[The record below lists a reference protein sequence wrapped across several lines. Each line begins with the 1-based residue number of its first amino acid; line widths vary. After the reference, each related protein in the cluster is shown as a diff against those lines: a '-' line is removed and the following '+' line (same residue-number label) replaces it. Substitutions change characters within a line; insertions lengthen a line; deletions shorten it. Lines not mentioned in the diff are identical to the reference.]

1 MQKLNRTIADV
12 THFSPQ
18 PKPEDK
24 PAQARPAPAAGA
36 PGSSPAKQLDQAK
49 PGTPVPVEVITPAPG
64 VLTILQEVAGVAAS
78 PIATAAFV
86 AIFIVFILMQRE
98 DLRNRFIRLVGAG
111 DLQRTTLA
119 MSDAADRLSR
129 YLLAQMLLNI
139 GFGIVVGCAVALIG
153 IPAAVMWGIIAAIM
167 RFIPYIGTIA
177 SAAGPLLMAA
187 VVGDGWN
194 MMLETAVFFVA
205 LESVVGQV
213 VEPWLYGHRTGI
225 SPIAVVASATFWTWL
240 WGPIGLVLATPLTVC
255 VVVVGRHVDRL
266 GFLDVLLGDAPALT
280 PVESFYQRILADD
293 PSEVMDFAERYLDEH
308 SLLDYCDEVA
318 LPTLIMAQADV
329 RRGTLEEARQL
340 KLRDTMRELVDELA
354 EEHKLEPAAEASD
367 KVDPPA
373 ALEPEDEEA
382 PHPSAEDRLPKVE
395 IDPAWSV
402 AGSVLCVAGRT
413 PLDEAAAQLLADLLT
428 RRGIGAAVVSGETL
442 VRHESTSY
450 PAARLLIL
458 SFLDADLRLS
468 QARFAVRRLRR
479 CVPDVPIVSGFWM
492 AEADEAR
499 ASRLCSDVRCDI
511 CVSSLPHALALCL
524 ERAVLRPPRR
534 RPTRPTR
541 SRRPRTRPRRRPRR
555 PSRSTPWAPS
565 EAPASGRRRHRDL
578 RHQAVGAL
586 LDVVAGDDLAV
597 VDDHRRH
604 VEHLTDALAG
614 ALAEQ
619 GERIGISLVSC
630 SACGRRRQHLSR
642 DGRGRRRPSRSS
654 GGSANRACRR
664 RRAPSRG
671 PGRIERRK
679 YSR

>member
-1 MQKLNRTIADV
+1 MLATAVIVVLTIAILYFAREILVPIAIAVLLSFVLSPLVKALRHVGINKKIAVGLVVLTTFLAAIGLGAVLAKQISDLAHDAPRYQTTVLAKADSLRTFMNSNPILQKLNRAIVDV

-36 PGSSPAKQLDQAK
+36 SGSSLAKQLDQAK

-139 GFGIVVGCAVALIG
+139 GFGVVVGCAVALIG

-194 MMLETAVFFVA
+194 MMFETAVFFVA

-280 PVESFYQRILADD
+280 PVESFYQRMLADD

-354 EEHKLEPAAEASD
+354 EEHVLEPVAEASD
-367 KVDPPA
+367 KTDPPA

-382 PHPSAEDRLPKVE
+382 PRPSVEDRLPKVE
-395 IDPAWSV
+395 IDKAWGV

-413 PLDEAAAQLLADLLT
+413 PLDEAAARLLADLLT
-428 RRGIGAAVVSGETL
+428 RRGIGAIVESGETL
-442 VRHESTSY
+442 MRQEATLY

-479 CVPDVPIVSGFWM
+479 RVPDVPIVSGFWM

-511 CVSSLPHALALCL
+511 CVSSLPEALALCL
-524 ERAVLRPPRR
+524 ERAALRPAE
-534 RPTRPTR
+534 T
-541 SRRPRTRPRRRPRR
+541 SVD
-555 PSRSTPWAPS
+555 APDPKQTTS
-565 EAPASGRRRHRDL
+565 QEATKAEPA
-578 RHQAVGAL
+578 
-586 LDVVAGDDLAV
+586 
-597 VDDHRRH
+597 
-604 VEHLTDALAG
+604 DAMG
-614 ALAEQ
+614 
-619 GERIGISLVSC
+619 V
-630 SACGRRRQHLSR
+630 
-642 DGRGRRRPSRSS
+642 
-654 GGSANRACRR
+654 
-664 RRAPSRG
+664 
-671 PGRIERRK
+671 
-679 YSR
+679 